1 METLCELVR
10 GPVYLTGEEVECS
23 IQFTNR
29 DDKGVVL
36 AWGSAQLH
44 CFCSVSDTKVANLEV
59 KDKPASRK
67 ISLGSNAGVT
77 ATSFNPTEG
86 ESGLAVL
93 STKTR
98 ILFCSLELQ
107 PGETRQF
114 FIREKIPANAPPSYR
129 GHAVKYSYK
138 LVVGSQRLGQP
149 ATLHRIPLRIMSVD
163 CGTLIGA
170 DMDEKLGPSNP
181 FLEEVTPKEAP
192 VDIIMQ
198 SIQDVTS
205 RRSASYYVIAN
216 AKGRVCKFC
225 IYKKNY
231 KLGEDVVGSF
241 DFSVGT
247 VSCLQYSVTLQQVEN
262 IEQGFRVK
270 EDQPAKLTS
279 HSKQHEVCLG
289 LAHSHMVLPVPLQLS
304 PSFATNVCSV
314 QYQLH
319 FEFVT
324 SIHNMEKQNVVAEG
338 GGSEWQG
345 PCKVDIETM
354 VWDLPI
360 RLFPTF
366 PSHTAPHSNMAASLR
381 SIS

>member
-23 IQFTNR
+23 IKFTNLEE
-29 DDKGVVL
+29 KVVVM

-59 KDKPASRK
+59 KDLPTGRK
-67 ISLGSNAGVT
+67 ISTGSHPLGNS
-77 ATSFNPTEG
+77 TSFNPTEG
-86 ESGLAVL
+86 ESGQAVL

-107 PGETRQF
+107 PGESRQF
-114 FIREKIPANAPPSYR
+114 TIRERIPANAPPSYR

-149 ATLHRIPLRIMSVD
+149 ATLYRLPLRIMSVD
-163 CGTLIGA
+163 CGMRLGL
-170 DMDEKLGPSNP
+170 DDEEKLGPSNP

-198 SIQDVTS
+198 SIQDITS
-205 RRSASYYVIAN
+205 RRSASYFVIAN
-216 AKGRVCKFC
+216 ARGKVCKFC
-225 IYKKNY
+225 LYKKNY

-241 DFSVGT
+241 DFSIGT
-247 VSCLQYSVTLQQVEN
+247 VNCLQYSVTLQQVEN
-262 IEQGFRVK
+262 IEKGFRVK

-289 LAHSHMVLPVPLQLS
+289 LAQSHMILPIPLQLS

-324 SIHNMEKQNVVAEG
+324 SINGIEKQDVVAEG

-345 PCKVDIETM
+345 PCKVEIETM

-360 RLFPTF
+360 KLYPTF
-366 PSHTAPHSNMAASLR
+366 PSHTAPHSNMASFLR
-381 SIS
+381 CTA